1 MHALDL
7 PVSVLLALWAPLPSS
22 FGWRV
27 VEGPDGAHDVVDGGD
42 GRAGSPSHESAPAG
56 AVPLSR
62 WLEAARPL
70 YRCAAVLP
78 CPADPLPGL
87 ALALEVGEA
96 VLLEGGPGSAIEG
109 RNVLLVPGGSGTSVT
124 WRAHPLA
131 CRPGSFDATQSRR
144 DVHAAT
150 EEAIETLVSLDLAR
164 ERPELAEVLT
174 DLVTAVADPR
184 LLPPSLDGRRRDL
197 LERSLRLAAICELA
211 LEDDGAAAT
220 ARAAGRRH
228 EVLRRL
234 LVTARRG
241 VSAATQTW
249 GPCART

>member
-22 FGWRV
+22 FGCRV
-27 VEGPDGAHDVVDGGD
+27 VEGSDGAHDVVDGDVGQT
-42 GRAGSPSHESAPAG
+42 GTRAQETAQAG

-70 YRCAAVLP
+70 NRCAAVLP
-78 CPADPLPGL
+78 SPADPLPGL
-87 ALALEVGEA
+87 ALALAEGEA
-96 VLLEGGPGSAIEG
+96 VLLEGGEGSAIEA
-109 RNVLLVPGGSGTSVT
+109 RSVLLVPGGSGASVT
-124 WRAHPLA
+124 WQAHPLA
-131 CRPGSFDATQSRR
+131 RRPGSFDATQSRR
-144 DVHAAT
+144 DVHQAT

-197 LERSLRLAAICELA
+197 LERSLRLTAICELA

-220 ARAAGRRH
+220 ANTAGRRH

-241 VSAATQTW
+241 VSAATETW
-249 GPCART
+249 GPCRRA